1 MCHISRE
8 NVWRIIEKASLP
20 RKTVGTRLKGMPFKL
35 KGKRRRTPERA
46 IKRFERKGETFPP
59 VWRNMQQ
66 ARIIAKTYQRERYPT
81 F

>member
-8 NVWRIIEKASLP
+8 NVWRIIEKASLQ
-20 RKTVGTRLKGMPFKL
+20 RKSVGTRPKGTPFKL
-35 KGKRRRTPERA
+35 KGKRRRTAERA

-66 ARIIAKTYQRERYPT
+66 ARIIPKTYHRERYPT